1 MIIGKRGSFAHET
14 NMEYVSE
21 IIFINSFFCMI
32 IKEGISITFNDFI
45 NIISPIYFPY
55 LFSCIGLAGARSLA
69 VLIIIL
75 LKKNPRLTLL
85 RNIRALL

>member
-1 MIIGKRGSFAHET
+1 MIIGKRASFAHET

-21 IIFINSFFCMI
+21 IIFINSFFRMI
-32 IKEGISITFNDFI
+32 IKEGIMITFNDFI

-55 LFSCIGLAGARSLA
+55 LFSCIGRAPASPLA

-75 LKKNPRLTLL
+75 LK
-85 RNIRALL
+85 NIRSLPY